1 MATLKE
7 IALEAGVSQATVSRV
22 LNEDPTLSV
31 KEETK
36 QKIFEIAERLEYKT
50 SGARKGVHK
59 SKLHFLAVY
68 AYPQSTEVNDP
79 YYLAIRYG
87 IETQCAR
94 LNIELTHF
102 YNGAE
107 GRELSA
113 VDGILVIG
121 HLPEERLAVLHS
133 LSAQLVFVDCR
144 SQGDFDSIDV
154 DLALISQQ
162 VVDFFIAQGHQRIG
176 YIGGQDDGPD
186 LRELAFLDY
195 GQRLG
200 VVQESD
206 LYRGDFSSA
215 SGYKLAKEMLAGDWP
230 RALFVASDSIAIG
243 VLRAIHE
250 KGLAIP
256 QQIELIS
263 VNDIPTAKFTFPPL
277 STVRIHSELMGSQ
290 GVNLLVERLRDE
302 RDIPLRVLVPSKLT
316 LRGTTR

>member
-7 IALEAGVSQATVSRV
+7 IAQEAGVSLATVSRV
-22 LNEDPTLSV
+22 LNEDPSLSV
-31 KEETK
+31 KDETR

-50 SGARKGVHK
+50 SSARKGVHK
-59 SKLHFLAVY
+59 SKLQLLAVY

-87 IETQCAR
+87 IETQCTR
-94 LNIELTHF
+94 LNIELAHC

-121 HLPEERLAVLHS
+121 HLPEERLAVLRG

-162 VVDFFIAQGHQRIG
+162 VVDFFIAEGHQRIG

-186 LRELAFLDY
+186 LRELAFRDY

-215 SGYKLAKEMLAGDWP
+215 SGYKLAKEMLAG
-230 RALFVASDSIAIG
+230 S
-243 VLRAIHE
+243 E
-250 KGLAIP
+250 K
-256 QQIELIS
+256 
-263 VNDIPTAKFTFPPL
+263 
-277 STVRIHSELMGSQ
+277 
-290 GVNLLVERLRDE
+290 
-302 RDIPLRVLVPSKLT
+302 T
-316 LRGTTR
+316 LRGTICPQVKPALAASAQSAAVGDLGKRPLSMASGARLSLISMTSLRLSAANAVPKSRQADASTRDLIVMVGL

>member
-7 IALEAGVSQATVSRV
+7 IAQEAGVSLATVSRV
-22 LNEDPTLSV
+22 LNEDPSLSV
-31 KEETK
+31 KEETR
-36 QKIFEIAERLEYKT
+36 QKIVEIAERLEYKT
-50 SGARKGVHK
+50 SSARKGIHK
-59 SKLHFLAVY
+59 GRLHFLSLY

-94 LNIELTHF
+94 LNIELTHC
-102 YNGAE
+102 YHGGE
-107 GRELSA
+107 GRELPA
-113 VDGILVIG
+113 VDGILVVG
-121 HLPEERLAVLHS
+121 SLTPERLVQLQHS
-133 LSAQLVFVDCR
+133 SPQLVFIDCR
-144 SQGDFDSIDV
+144 SQREFDSVDV

-162 VVDFFIAQGHQRIG
+162 VVDFFVAQGHRRIG
-176 YIGGQDDGPD
+176 YIGGQHDGPD
-186 LRELAFLDY
+186 LRELAFTDY
-195 GQRLG
+195 GRRLG
-200 VVQESD
+200 VVQEQD

-215 SGYKLAKEMLAGDWP
+215 SGYRLAREMLAGDWP
-230 RALFVASDSIAIG
+230 SALFVASDSIAIG

-256 QQIELIS
+256 QQIALIS

-316 LRGTTR
+316 LRGTTG

>member
-1 MATLKE
+1 M
-7 IALEAGVSQATVSRV
+7 
-22 LNEDPTLSV
+22 
-31 KEETK
+31 
-36 QKIFEIAERLEYKT
+36 
-50 SGARKGVHK
+50 
-59 SKLHFLAVY
+59 
-68 AYPQSTEVNDP
+68 
-79 YYLAIRYG
+79 
-87 IETQCAR
+87 
-94 LNIELTHF
+94 
-102 YNGAE
+102 
-107 GRELSA
+107 
-113 VDGILVIG
+113 DGILVVG
-121 HLPEERLAVLHS
+121 TLTAERLVQLRACS
-133 LSAQLVFVDCR
+133 SQLVFVDCR
-144 SQGDFDSIDV
+144 SLGEFDSVDV

-162 VVDFFIAQGHQRIG
+162 VVDYFIAQGHQRIG
-176 YIGGQDDGPD
+176 YIGGQDENPD
-186 LRELAFLDY
+186 LRELAFRDY

-215 SGYKLAKEMLAGDWP
+215 SGYQLAKEMLAGDWP
-230 RALFVASDSIAIG
+230 KALFVASDSIAIG

>member
-7 IALEAGVSQATVSRV
+7 IAQEAGVSQATVSRV

-31 KEETK
+31 KEETR

-50 SGARKGVHK
+50 SSARKGVHK

-94 LNIELTHF
+94 FNIELTHF

-121 HLPEERLAVLHS
+121 HLPEERLAALHS

-144 SQGDFDSIDV
+144 SQGEFDSVDV

-162 VVDFFIAQGHQRIG
+162 VVDFFIAQGHGRIG
-176 YIGGQDDGPD
+176 YIGGQDEAPD

-230 RALFVASDSIAIG
+230 KALFVASDSIAIG